1 MGKLSRRRSNTTM
14 RSFTSSSSSSS
25 SATAAVAAAS
35 ILLIASSGPLSPP
48 LLVPGAHAL
57 GSAFSCGSSL
67 HEARSCTTL
76 CSTTSVDGA
85 GGGSNKGNDHNGAG
99 TSSCPSG
106 QKCYAGIECEPSKSM
121 DWILDW
127 QDRLERRMVEVE
139 GAGGERSSD
148 SDKMISSPSSSTAK
162 IRIHPRQPKTSSF
175 VCGRTYN
182 DVEAR
187 CKRAMS
193 ATAAVP
199 PSSTSSEDIYHGVN
213 YCPTGSSSECP
224 ASMECYYYASMP
236 CSSLSSPPPP
246 HEIGLLAQGG
256 VAEQQVA
263 VLELRGLPPLV
274 SPSSN
279 ILSRLDVDSLTRA
292 LLNNN
297 NNNTDTSINIAS
309 SNANMTEEINNGN
322 VEEENVQVHLRFG
335 SSSSLSSS
343 WGAFFRESFSG
354 MMMKLSMPT
363 FSSTIPSSPSSSAP
377 HSLLRYSSSAR
388 HDWN

>member
-25 SATAAVAAAS
+25 SSSATAAAAAAS

-48 LLVPGAHAL
+48 LLIPGAHAL

-76 CSTTSVDGA
+76 CSTTSVDGG

-127 QDRLERRMVEVE
+127 QDRLERRMVE
-139 GAGGERSSD
+139 GTAGGERSS
-148 SDKMISSPSSSTAK
+148 SVVSSSSSTTK
-162 IRIHPRQPKTSSF
+162 IRIHQQQPKTSSF
-175 VCGRTYN
+175 VCGRTYT

-187 CKRAMS
+187 CKRVMS
-193 ATAAVP
+193 ATATTTT
-199 PSSTSSEDIYHGVN
+199 SSASTSSSSEDIYHGVN

-224 ASMECYYYASMP
+224 ATMECYYYASMP

-246 HEIGLLAQGG
+246 QELGREQGE

-279 ILSRLDVDSLTRA
+279 ILSRLDVDSLTIA
-292 LLNNN
+292 LLNN

-363 FSSTIPSSPSSSAP
+363 YSSTIPSSSSSSAP